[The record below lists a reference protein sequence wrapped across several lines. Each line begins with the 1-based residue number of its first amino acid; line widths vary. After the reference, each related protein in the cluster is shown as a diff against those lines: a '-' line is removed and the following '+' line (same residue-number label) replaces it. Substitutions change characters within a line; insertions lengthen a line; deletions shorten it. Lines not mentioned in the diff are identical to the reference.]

1 MRLIN
6 VQTLQIEDF
15 SLKLVPPYAI
25 LSHTWENDEITF
37 QTWCSPWQWPL
48 LRMRDNKITRTCRLA
63 KEHRLG
69 YVWIDTCCIDK
80 TNSAE
85 LSEAINSMYR
95 WYQEASICFV
105 YLSDLPDTADLHT
118 GFARCRWHKRGWTLQ
133 ELIAPRRVEFYD
145 QAWRPRGSKKEHQE
159 LLSKCT
165 GIPAPVL
172 SGERRLDACSV
183 RDRLSWASHRETTK
197 LEDAA
202 YCLLGIFDVHM
213 PLIYGEGQNAS
224 YRLQEAIKSRYKQR
238 SESAQTHT
246 TQHSHSTTCRSGAK
260 SPTLAMCVPPEL
272 IISCFKA
279 DLYPANLM
287 DPKNARQLAPH
298 REMPESAIGYL
309 CDDDLSSVHVRFA
322 DLHANRG
329 NYSYR
334 NVCDEVGLAEQLGDE
349 SALMPPGEVITR
361 ADPRSRFIFL
371 VASSQANALRITKR
385 MLFRVFTHHQVPAQH
400 LNLLFL
406 FTQRNTLTGV
416 RHDSFWGQLAFG
428 KPLPGLEAPDLGRS
442 GRHYEISFNLK
453 GADLANVGFRDPARD
468 WSIYNAAIYHKL
480 DTVHGTTVWII
491 TTPEGHLSHSVTK
504 ATFDSDDIERRS
516 SGTPAE
522 SYISSLKVH
531 TTLARWAGESWWAYF
546 QCLGELVQ
554 NKALLSPD
562 FLKTVQSYGERVSE
576 AVAALETNLRI
587 LQALRTFYEKLIVHK
602 EFPFAHEVVQA
613 TLDFYS
619 ELQDIIRDFE
629 GLISWGARLTSL
641 ARERKGLVIHD
652 KPHYAVKANK
662 RSDKGA
668 EEVVT
673 LRILTMVTLV
683 YLPATFV
690 STFFGADVI
699 RWDPQYGAGSY
710 SPQVLWRWLVITGP
724 LTFITLVA
732 AFGAYWLSMRSRHRE
747 L

>member
-15 SLKLVPPYAI
+15 SLKSVPPYAI
-25 LSHTWENDEITF
+25 LSHTWGNDEITL

-63 KEHRLG
+63 KDHHLG

-80 TNSAE
+80 TNSVE
-85 LSEAINSMYR
+85 LSEAINSMFR

-145 QAWRPRGSKKEHQE
+145 QAWRPRGSKNEHQG

-165 GIPAPVL
+165 GIPGPVL

-202 YCLLGIFDVHM
+202 YCLLGVFDVHM

-238 SESAQTHT
+238 SESAQTHII
-246 TQHSHSTTCRSGAK
+246 QHSHSTTSRLGAK

-287 DPKNARQLAPH
+287 DPKNARQLAQR

-309 CDDDLSSVHVRFA
+309 CNDDLSSVHVRFA

-349 SALMPPGEVITR
+349 SALIPPRDIITR

-371 VASSQANALRITKR
+371 VASPRANALRITKR
-385 MLFRVFTHHQVPAQH
+385 MLFRVLTHHQVPAQH

-406 FTQRNTLTGV
+406 FTQHNTLNGV

-453 GADLANVGFRDPARD
+453 GADLANVGFCDPAHN

-491 TTPEGHLSHSVTK
+491 TTPEGNLSHSVTK

-522 SYISSLKVH
+522 CYISSLKVH
-531 TTLARWAGESWWAYF
+531 TTLARWAGESWCAYF

-554 NKALLSPD
+554 NKALLSRD
-562 FLKTVQSYGERVSE
+562 FLKTRSAVLTDSKATYTKADLKTVQSYGERVSE

-602 EFPFAHEVVQA
+602 EFPFAHEVLQA

-629 GLISWGARLTSL
+629 GLISWGALLTSL
-641 ARERKGLVIHD
+641 ARERKGLMLELMHAQTSD
-652 KPHYAVKANK
+652 
-662 RSDKGA
+662 RSLELTKKSA

-690 STFFGADVI
+690 SVSIMPVKSA
-699 RWDPQYGAGSY
+699 
-710 SPQVLWRWLVITGP
+710 
-724 LTFITLVA
+724 
-732 AFGAYWLSMRSRHRE
+732 
-747 L
+747 